1 MMTSQMAMP
10 RVGNLEAVLHVFSFL
25 CQKYNSRMAFDPTY
39 PAIDISG
46 FKECK
51 WKDFFGKLKEAI
63 YPNTPE
69 EMVKEVDLLGY
80 IDNDH
85 TGEKEN
91 KEVSLRIF
99 HLLEY

>member
-1 MMTSQMAMP
+1 MF
-10 RVGNLEAVLHVFSFL
+10 VFIRK
-25 CQKYNSRMAFDPTY
+25 KYNYRMEFDPSY
-39 PAIDISG
+39 PSTNMCE

-85 TGEKEN
+85 KGEKEN